1 MKSSNKAKEQQAGA
15 AEKMEGSMPA
25 KENVKQTSTS
35 LAQDGRGVSQGLIG
49 VRKAAEEKKELQFTS
64 LLHACKASSNR

>member
-15 AEKMEGSMPA
+15 AEKMEGSTPA
-25 KENVKQTSTS
+25 KENVNQTNTS

-49 VRKAAEEKKELQFTS
+49 VRKAASPF
-64 LLHACKASSNR
+64 